1 MALLR
6 MKICDLELVLVEVPS
21 RNGPPVVRSLLVRL
35 STDAG
40 MEGWGECPCTFRA
53 EDLPWRTASLLAM
66 LEGRSPFEIEQIAAL
81 DAHTDP
87 RIAAAL
93 QTALWDLIGRS
104 ARQPLCHLLGG
115 LYRNRVPLA
124 APLPG
129 QPADSLALVARER
142 AEQGFHSLVLP
153 SSGDPQRDLAALSA
167 VQAVIGERTELR
179 LDGQSRFELHEA
191 RDFCR
196 RLEDHAL
203 SFFLDPLVEDQ
214 AGKLMTLARQTSVP
228 LAAGRSLRSTADVL
242 AAASGGGLHGVV
254 LDLFQLGGLNQ
265 TRDAVAV
272 ARAGNI
278 GVSLAVSPLL
288 GVGMA
293 AALHLSAAL
302 PALDSAHACYYPDL
316 EDDILTEPHPTADGM
331 MAVPAGPGLGVK
343 LDRAKLD
350 RYQVG

>member
-1 MALLR
+1 
-6 MKICDLELVLVEVPS
+6 MKIRDLELMLVEVPS
-21 RNGPPVVRSLLVRL
+21 SNGPPAVRSLLVRL
-35 STDAG
+35 STDVG
-40 MEGWGECPCTFRA
+40 LDGWGECPSTFRA

-66 LEGRSPFEIEQIAAL
+66 LEGRSPFDIEQIAAL
-81 DAHTDP
+81 DAHAEP
-87 RIAAAL
+87 SIAVAL

-115 LYRNRVPLA
+115 LYRNHVPLA

-142 AEQGFHSLVLP
+142 AEQGFHTLVLP
-153 SSGDPQRDLAALSA
+153 SSGDPLHDLAALNA

-179 LDGQSRFELHEA
+179 LDGQSRFEIHQA

-203 SFFLDPLVEDQ
+203 SSFLDPLVEDHT
-214 AGKLMTLARQTSVP
+214 GKLMMLARQTSVP
-228 LAAGRSLRSTADVL
+228 LSAGRSIRNTADVL
-242 AAASGGGLHGVV
+242 AVACGGGLRSVV

-272 ARAGNI
+272 ARAGGM
-278 GVSLAVSPLL
+278 GVSLSVSPSL

-293 AALHLSAAL
+293 AALHLAAAL
-302 PALDSAHACYYPDL
+302 PALDRAHTCYYPDL
-316 EDDILTEPHPTADGM
+316 EDDILTESHPTADGM